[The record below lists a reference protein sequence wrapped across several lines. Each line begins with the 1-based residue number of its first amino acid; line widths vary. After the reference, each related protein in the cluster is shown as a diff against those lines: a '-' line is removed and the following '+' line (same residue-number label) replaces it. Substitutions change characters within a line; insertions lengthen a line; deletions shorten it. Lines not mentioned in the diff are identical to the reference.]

1 MTTKGDQTKSKIIT
15 EATKLVQKK
24 GFEATSMSDVVE
36 ATGMQKGC
44 LYFHFTG
51 KDELLAAI
59 LEKAKTDFFQ
69 LVDAGLAGKTPGERL
84 DNFFSG
90 VLEYQKSMGFSG
102 GCIFGNIALEMSDK
116 DKWVSAFI
124 KDLFDEW
131 TSKIHTVVKAAQ
143 KTKQVTAKIPADVL
157 AKHIIMALEGGIML
171 SRLEKREKPLK
182 DCLASLRIMIGLEL

>member
-51 KDELLAAI
+51 KDDLLAAI

-69 LVDAGLAGKTPGERL
+69 LVDAGLSGKTPGERL
-84 DNFFSG
+84 ENFFTG
-90 VLEYQKSMGFSG
+90 VLDYQKSMGFSG

-116 DKWVSAFI
+116 DKRVSAFI

-131 TSKIHTVVKAAQ
+131 TAKIHVVVKAAQ
-143 KTKQVTAKIPADVL
+143 KTKQVTAEIPADVL
-157 AKHIIMALEGGIML
+157 ARHIIMALEGGIML

-182 DCLASLRIMIGLEL
+182 DCLASLRIMIGLKM

>member
-51 KDELLAAI
+51 KDDLLAAI

-69 LVDAGLAGKTPGERL
+69 LVDAGLSGKTPGERL
-84 DNFFSG
+84 ENFFTG
-90 VLEYQKSMGFSG
+90 VLDYQKSMGFSG

-116 DKWVSAFI
+116 DKRVSAFI

-131 TSKIHTVVKAAQ
+131 TAKIHVVVKAAQ
-143 KTKQVTAKIPADVL
+143 KTKQVTADIPADVL
-157 AKHIIMALEGGIML
+157 ARHIIMALEGGIML

-182 DCLASLRIMIGLEL
+182 DCLATLRIMIGLKS